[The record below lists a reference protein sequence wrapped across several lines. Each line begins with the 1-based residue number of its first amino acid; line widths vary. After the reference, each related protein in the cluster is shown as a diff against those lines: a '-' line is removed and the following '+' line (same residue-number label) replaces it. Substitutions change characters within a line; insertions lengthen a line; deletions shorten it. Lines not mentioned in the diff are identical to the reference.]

1 MASMRF
7 IVYFLI
13 FLYFSE
19 SYDSFFV
26 GLFAAIAAAYL
37 WRYVKSRTQRPDT
50 GSTTGRGR
58 SWGESSWGK
67 SAGGSSA
74 SYDFGKGHIRS
85 AIFPN
90 EVFTPISFYVAALF
104 LCLGRIAKAKG
115 VVHEKDIDSANR
127 VMNQLR
133 LPETLRSEARKYFNQ
148 GKGSAFSVP
157 VLVAEVKKQF
167 IAFPNF
173 QRMFFDICLSAAI
186 LDGRIISSEKAIIR
200 DLFPLTGARPELFE
214 GFIGQFE
221 QSATAGGER
230 RDDGYRSG
238 SGSQRQSHGGS
249 QEQGWGRAT
258 KSKLA
263 EALATLGVTEDVQRD
278 ELKRV
283 YRHLINQYHPDKLA
297 GQNLP
302 EGLVEMAK
310 EKTQQIIA
318 SYNYIMEYKGW
329 SR

>member
-1 MASMRF
+1 MRF
-7 IVYFLI
+7 IIYFLI
-13 FLYFSE
+13 FVYFS
-19 SYDSFFV
+19 SNYDSFFI
-26 GLFAAIAAAYL
+26 GLIAAIGAAYG
-37 WRYVKSRTQRPDT
+37 WRYLKNRMQASE
-50 GSTTGRGR
+50 STAGAR
-58 SWGESSWGK
+58 SWGENTWGK
-67 SAGGSSA
+67 QSTRGAT
-74 SYDFGKGHIRS
+74 SYDFGRGHIRS

-115 VVHEKDIDSANR
+115 VVHERDIDLANR

-133 LPETLRSEARKYFNQ
+133 LPEALRSEARKYFNQ
-148 GKGSAFSVP
+148 GKGSSFSVSDL
-157 VLVAEVKKQF
+157 VLEVKKQF

-186 LDGRIISSEKAIIR
+186 LDGRIIASEKSIIR
-200 DLFPLTGARPELFE
+200 DLFPLTGARPELFDD
-214 GFIGQFE
+214 FIGQFE
-221 QSATAGGER
+221 QGAAFGQER
-230 RDDGYRSG
+230 AHTGYG
-238 SGSQRQSHGGS
+238 DHGQSHGRSS
-249 QEQGWGRAT
+249 QDQGWGRAT

-263 EALATLGVTEDVQRD
+263 EALATLGVTEDVQQD

-283 YRHLINQYHPDKLA
+283 YRRLINQYHPDKLA

-310 EKTQQIIA
+310 EKTQQIIS